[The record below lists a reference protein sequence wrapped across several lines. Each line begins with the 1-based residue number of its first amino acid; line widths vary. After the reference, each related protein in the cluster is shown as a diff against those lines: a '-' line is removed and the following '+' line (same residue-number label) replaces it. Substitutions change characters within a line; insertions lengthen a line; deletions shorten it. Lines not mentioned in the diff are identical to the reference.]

1 MCFIKHEKIL
11 EATQTVFKAAI
22 EKTMRKQTEMSIKKA
37 HQKDKIGAHQQPAAF
52 GVICFFGVIWLLFGL
67 FERNGLTVW

>member
-1 MCFIKHEKIL
+1 
-11 EATQTVFKAAI
+11 
-22 EKTMRKQTEMSIKKA
+22 MSIKKA

-67 FERNGLTVW
+67 FERNGLPV